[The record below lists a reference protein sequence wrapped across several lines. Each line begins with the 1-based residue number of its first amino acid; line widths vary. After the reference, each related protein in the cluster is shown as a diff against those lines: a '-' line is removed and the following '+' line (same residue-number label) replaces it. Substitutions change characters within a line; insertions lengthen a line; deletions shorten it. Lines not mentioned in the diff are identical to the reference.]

1 MAPSCAFASAR
12 RRRRPGKVGDVAPTA
27 RRTRHGLG
35 GRRPHAMNRS
45 LDAPHRRPRPRNA
58 AAWCGVVLA
67 SLALVACAD
76 LTPPPAAGDA
86 PPSLTLLGAFVPG
99 AVWDELDGLE
109 ELEGAL
115 GRRFDL
121 AHWFTSWDHAY
132 DPVPV
137 DAVLGSG
144 RVPLITW
151 QPHNQDVRDIAAGMY
166 DDYLRTWAHGIRG
179 AGGVVYL
186 RPFPEMNGDWVP
198 WNGDPEGLVRRVA
211 PPDRAS
217 SHARARSTSAG
228 SGAPTSPTNR
238 GPKANRL
245 ERYYPGADQVD
256 VLALSG
262 YNWGGTRPHIGW
274 RVLRGDRRSGVPPPR
289 RARAATRLGRRD
301 RVVRGRRRQG
311 DVDPRAVRRRIASP
325 ASKPWSGS
333 TSARRRTGAWRARR
347 RRWRAFRE
355 AARTLDDPLSEG
367 RGGAVGASA
376 RTGPGPAVVRGCAV
390 VAVQPRQ
397 DAARRTRGRRP
408 RGPARARPRV
418 GRPLDVESVRRDLV
432 DDGQQRALGR
442 RDRGGRPVG
451 RRRRR
456 PPAPSVIGATRSN
469 ASTIGRWRSLTRPS
483 TTPWVGLT

>member
-1 MAPSCAFASAR
+1 
-12 RRRRPGKVGDVAPTA
+12 
-27 RRTRHGLG
+27 
-35 GRRPHAMNRS
+35 MNRS

-198 WNGDPEGLVRRVA
+198 WNGDPEGLVA
-211 PPDRAS
+211 AW
-217 SHARARSTSAG
+217 HHLTELFAREGVVNVRWVW
-228 SGAPTSPTNR
+228 SPNVTDEPR
-238 GPKANRL
+238 TEANRL

-274 RVLRGDRRSGVPPPR
+274 RSFEEIVAQAYPRLAALGPQPVWVAETASSEVGGDKATWIRELFDTDRF
-289 RARAATRLGRRD
+289 ARLEAVVWFNERKEADWRLES
-301 RVVRGRRRQG
+301 
-311 DVDPRAVRRRIASP
+311 SP
-325 ASKPWSGS
+325 SSLA
-333 TSARRRTGAWRARR
+333 
-347 RRWRAFRE
+347 AFRE
-355 AARTLDDPLSEG
+355 AARTLDD
-367 RGGAVGASA
+367 R
-376 RTGPGPAVVRGCAV
+376 
-390 VAVQPRQ
+390 
-397 DAARRTRGRRP
+397 
-408 RGPARARPRV
+408 
-418 GRPLDVESVRRDLV
+418 
-432 DDGQQRALGR
+432 
-442 RDRGGRPVG
+442 
-451 RRRRR
+451 
-456 PPAPSVIGATRSN
+456 
-469 ASTIGRWRSLTRPS
+469 
-483 TTPWVGLT
+483 